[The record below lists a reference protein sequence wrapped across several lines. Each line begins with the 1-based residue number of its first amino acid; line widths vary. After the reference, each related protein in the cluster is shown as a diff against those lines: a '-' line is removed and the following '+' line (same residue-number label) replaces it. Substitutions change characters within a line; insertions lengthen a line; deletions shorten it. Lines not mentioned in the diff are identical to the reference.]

1 MGRTKRLNERF
12 DDSTI
17 EETRRTYEEHTK
29 NPRKKHAPNSSARWV
44 RRTACSTS
52 RGSRRS
58 VSEQKRRASQELL
71 TAARAMWKS
80 ARTAWEPNS
89 KVRPS
94 TFAACVGHKEKM
106 NDQME
111 MDGWMDELINENQV
125 STLLH
130 STDSL
135 RGIESNPWF
144 LICFS
149 LPGA

>member
-1 MGRTKRLNERF
+1 MNERF
-12 DDSTI
+12 NDSTI
-17 EETRRTYEEHTK
+17 EETRRIYEEHTK

-44 RRTACSTS
+44 WRTACSTS

-135 RGIESNPWF
+135 RGIESNP
-144 LICFS
+144 
-149 LPGA
+149 